1 MRAVQ
6 IRPHNPR
13 LPPPPCLRYK
23 PLSVSHIGR
32 LIVVI
37 MEGGFRTGTR
47 SFLFLGVWG
56 KSGLADERTHEQEQ
70 TPDEAPEIVGTLDEP
85 RFVIETGPAAR
96 VARLIAPVLGDFGFR
111 LVRVKISTN
120 QGPIVQIMAER
131 PDGTMT
137 VDDCEKASVGI
148 GPILDLEDPMPGV
161 AYRLEMSSPGIDRPL
176 VRTTD
181 FLRAIGHEARI
192 EMLSL
197 HYNRKRFRGWI
208 EGVEGDG
215 QKAALKLRRMDA
227 PANEESDVVLPL
239 ADLGE
244 AHLVLTEALIRE
256 SLRAGKA
263 ALEESEAPEG
273 EAPEDAE
280 APRRGPGRFAA
291 KRKAV
296 PVQPGARRSK

>member
-1 MRAVQ
+1 M
-6 IRPHNPR
+6 
-13 LPPPPCLRYK
+13 
-23 PLSVSHIGR
+23 
-32 LIVVI
+32 
-37 MEGGFRTGTR
+37 
-47 SFLFLGVWG
+47 
-56 KSGLADERTHEQEQ
+56 ADEHTHEQEQ
-70 TPDEAPEIVGTLDEP
+70 ASGQAPEIVGTLDEP

-176 VRTTD
+176 VRATD
-181 FLRAIGHEARI
+181 FLRAVGHEARI

-197 HYNRKRFRGWI
+197 HYNRKRFRGWV

-244 AHLVLTEALIRE
+244 ARLVLTEALIRE

-263 ALEESEAPEG
+263 ALEEPEDESPDEAP
-273 EAPEDAE
+273 E

-291 KRKAV
+291 AKRKAI
-296 PVQPGARRSK
+296 PVQPGARRPK

>member
-1 MRAVQ
+1 
-6 IRPHNPR
+6 
-13 LPPPPCLRYK
+13 
-23 PLSVSHIGR
+23 
-32 LIVVI
+32 
-37 MEGGFRTGTR
+37 
-47 SFLFLGVWG
+47 
-56 KSGLADERTHEQEQ
+56 
-70 TPDEAPEIVGTLDEP
+70 
-85 RFVIETGPAAR
+85 
-96 VARLIAPVLGDFGFR
+96 
-111 LVRVKISTN
+111 
-120 QGPIVQIMAER
+120 
-131 PDGTMT
+131 
-137 VDDCEKASVGI
+137 
-148 GPILDLEDPMPGV
+148 
-161 AYRLEMSSPGIDRPL
+161 MSSPGIDRPL

-244 AHLVLTEALIRE
+244 ARLVLTEALIRE